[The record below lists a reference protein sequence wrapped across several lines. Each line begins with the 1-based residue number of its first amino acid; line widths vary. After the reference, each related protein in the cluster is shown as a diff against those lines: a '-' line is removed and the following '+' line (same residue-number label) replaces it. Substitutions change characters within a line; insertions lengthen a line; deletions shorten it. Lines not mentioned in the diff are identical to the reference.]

1 MSEKKRMIKDVTG
14 YSISSILTQLLSII
28 RGIVV
33 ARFLGPALYGI
44 FNLLRIL
51 LGYSQYSQLGMLPA
65 MSKEIPYRKGRG
77 EPIENIKNI
86 VFTIT
91 LIISLIIGL
100 GVIVFSFLF
109 SSMFPESLISGLRI
123 VSVLILL
130 QQIYFFYSNYLR
142 AVKEFIFISI
152 IEILMTVINFALTIL
167 FLIYGFSLNGIL
179 VALMISYVVV
189 IIYIIRKMKIPLKLY
204 FEKIQAFVLLRN
216 GLPLLLIGIGNIC
229 LDSIDKLMIAGFY
242 GTNELGLYSI
252 SAMIIAFMLSFSS
265 SAGSVMFPSM
275 MEQYGKRRNEEDLK
289 NYLMKPLVIISCAT
303 AILIGIVFI
312 AIPMAVQVF
321 LPKYI
326 LGVDAIRIV
335 IFSTFFIAITS
346 ILGNY
351 MIAVN
356 KERIVIAIQ
365 FISIGLTITL
375 NYITIMLGYGL
386 TGIAM
391 ATVATFAFYSTCILF
406 ISLRKQPDMIKI
418 ISKLYFPL
426 VYVIGLVVIMEKL
439 INPGNLI
446 WTISELGIFAILCL
460 PLIIYINR
468 ETSVISEMFSMAK
481 KRIKI

>member
-1 MSEKKRMIKDVTG
+1 
-14 YSISSILTQLLSII
+14 
-28 RGIVV
+28 
-33 ARFLGPALYGI
+33 
-44 FNLLRIL
+44 
-51 LGYSQYSQLGMLPA
+51 
-65 MSKEIPYRKGRG
+65 
-77 EPIENIKNI
+77 
-86 VFTIT
+86 
-91 LIISLIIGL
+91 
-100 GVIVFSFLF
+100 
-109 SSMFPESLISGLRI
+109 
-123 VSVLILL
+123 
-130 QQIYFFYSNYLR
+130 
-142 AVKEFIFISI
+142 
-152 IEILMTVINFALTIL
+152 
-167 FLIYGFSLNGIL
+167 
-179 VALMISYVVV
+179 
-189 IIYIIRKMKIPLKLY
+189 MKIPLKLY